1 MGIPEELEHLICLH
15 CFLILSELDLP
26 QTTILT
32 ETS

>member
-1 MGIPEELEHLICLH
+1 MGIPEELEHLIYFN

-26 QTTILT
+26 ETTILT